1 MFTMR
6 LCSLISLILLLPFDL
21 LLAEQ
26 IYISPEKNIQE
37 KLQETL
43 ILAQPGMRLFSP
55 QGFTNLRMASHL
67 M

>member
-6 LCSLISLILLLPFDL
+6 LCSLISLILLLSFDL

-43 ILAQPGMRLFSP
+43 ILAQPGDEIILAA
-55 QGFTNLRMASHL
+55 GI
-67 M
+67 